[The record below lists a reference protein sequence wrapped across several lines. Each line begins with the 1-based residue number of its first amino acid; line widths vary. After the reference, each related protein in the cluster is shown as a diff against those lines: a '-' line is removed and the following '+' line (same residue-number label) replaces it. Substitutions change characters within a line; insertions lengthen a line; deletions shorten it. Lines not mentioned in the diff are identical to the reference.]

1 MRETLIG
8 AYLDYHNNYVSYRSF
23 AEQNGRTED
32 EALDLIALCK
42 RIMSHHHPEAQEPA
56 MIYKRYTFNG
66 CKYWYKSD
74 DGGLSWYKV
83 SHKEVMDFVDANG
96 GIIIN

>member
-23 AEQNGRTED
+23 AEQNGLTED

-42 RIMSHHHPEAQEPA
+42 RIMSHHHPEA
-56 MIYKRYTFNG
+56 
-66 CKYWYKSD
+66 
-74 DGGLSWYKV
+74 
-83 SHKEVMDFVDANG
+83 
-96 GIIIN
+96 